1 MKMNNNLN
9 ATNIYLQSILQKP
22 IPWEEELMTY
32 AEENR
37 VPIIEPVSMNFITTL
52 LKLAQPIRILEIGTA
67 IGYSALS
74 MHHALPS
81 ASITTLER
89 NEEMIIK
96 ATENIA
102 KFSLTN
108 QIELITGDALDSL
121 PELIDQNK
129 KFDFIFIDAAK
140 GQYKKFFEYAMHL
153 QSDKGI
159 ILTDNVLFKG
169 YVAEESTGHK
179 RFQKLAKKINSYNN
193 WLMENEKYSTSIIPI
208 GDGIALSIKN

>member
-1 MKMNNNLN
+1 MKMNKTLN
-9 ATNIYLQSILQKP
+9 ATDIYLQSILQSSM
-22 IPWEEELMTY
+22 PWEEELMIY

-37 VPIIEPVSMNFITTL
+37 VPIIEPVSMNFIATL
-52 LKLAQPIRILEIGTA
+52 LKLAQPTRILEIGTA

-108 QIELITGDALDSL
+108 QIELVTGDALDSL

-153 QSDKGI
+153 QSDKGF

-169 YVAEESTGHK
+169 YVAEASTGHK
-179 RFQKLAKKINSYNN
+179 RFQKLAKKINNYNS